1 MKARTLVELAAISS
15 TLYTIS
21 KDKELIE
28 KLNQWAGKGKEKIN
42 SFVKEKSYDED
53 GRELDFIEKLT
64 TRLEESR
71 KDMENRISELVK
83 SSYDKMN
90 VVHTDQL
97 TELKG
102 QLSELRKDL
111 NLLKSRV
118 SKPVKKGE

>member
-97 TELKG
+97 AELKG